1 MPREGEGDQEG
12 RQEGRQEGDQEG
24 NQEGDP
30 GAAMPR
36 GDPTPAEGAIGT
48 HYDAAARLE
57 YFARRFGPNHLP
69 ALAQAY
75 PVPPRT
81 QAGTLLSP
89 YFLSAQSCETDFS
102 YACAS
107 IRLPLP
113 LALPLPLPLTKARAL
128 VCNAVCAV
136 LGALPGVEAVR
147 YATFLLRFSRTSK
160 VGLTLTLTLTL
171 TSTPK
176 P

>member
-1 MPREGEGDQEG
+1 MQ
-12 RQEGRQEGDQEG
+12 
-24 NQEGDP
+24 
-30 GAAMPR
+30 R
-36 GDPTPAEGAIGT
+36 GDPTPAEGAVGT

-81 QAGTLLSP
+81 QAGTSLSP

-113 LALPLPLPLTKARAL
+113 LALPLTLTLPLPLPLPLPLTRYTAL
-128 VCNAVCAV
+128 LTDGLVPLQLA
-136 LGALPGVEAVR
+136 GAPAHPNPNPNPDPNPNPNPNPDPN
-147 YATFLLRFSRTSK
+147 TN
-160 VGLTLTLTLTL
+160 
-171 TSTPK
+171 PH
-176 P
+176 PNPNPNPNP